1 MGESYSMVRALVFG
15 IWMIIPNFAAAQSD
29 VLNITTVTRPPFSM
43 VENGQDT
50 GFSID
55 LWRAIAD
62 ELDTEFQFT
71 RVDQFGD
78 MLAAVENGTADGAIA
93 NISITADREQAM
105 DFTFPIYASGLQILV
120 PSDATG
126 SSIWSLI
133 FRRDLLL
140 AILGAFAA
148 LWVAGRIMWALERKH
163 HEYFDG
169 PAKTAS
175 FPAFWWALNLVVN
188 GGFEQVAPRTFLGRI
203 MGTLMVVSSLFIV
216 SIFVAKIT
224 ATLTVNAI
232 NSNVSGINDLYD
244 KRVGTIGGSTAARF
258 MDQRDL
264 RFTTFDGLEP
274 MYAAFED
281 GSLDAVIFDAPI
293 LAYYANTRGAE
304 QAMLI
309 GNVFLPEN
317 YGMALPSGSDLAE
330 PINQALLRLRERG
343 DYASIQRKWFGSAE

>member
-1 MGESYSMVRALVFG
+1 MGESLSMLRVL
-15 IWMIIPNFAAAQSD
+15 IFAAMFIVPNWVLAQSD
-29 VLNITTVTRPPFSM
+29 PLNITTVTRPPFSM

-55 LWRAIAD
+55 LWRAIAE
-62 ELDTEFQFT
+62 ELGTEFEIT

-78 MLAAVENGTADGAIA
+78 MLVAVENGTADGAIA

-120 PSDATG
+120 PADAPG
-126 SSIWSLI
+126 GSIWSLI
-133 FRRDLLL
+133 LRRDLML
-140 AILGAFAA
+140 AVLGAFAA
-148 LWVAGRIMWALERKH
+148 LWAAGMVMWALERRH
-163 HEYFDG
+163 QDYFNST
-169 PAKTAS
+169 AKDAN

-188 GGFEQVAPRTFLGRI
+188 GGFEQLAPRSFLGRI
-203 MGTLMVVSSLFIV
+203 IGTLMVVSSLFIV

-244 KRVGTIGGSTAARF
+244 KRVGTIGGSTAAGF

-264 RFTTFDGLEP
+264 RFVTFEGLEP

-281 GSLDAVIFDAPI
+281 GSVDALVFDAPI
-293 LAYYANTRGAE
+293 LAYYVNTRGAD
-304 QAMLI
+304 QAMLV

-317 YGMALPSGSDLAE
+317 YGMALPAGSALAE

-343 DYASIQRKWFGSAE
+343 DYASIQRKWFGVTE